1 MKYFSVNENSKVMRK
16 ILKHFSELIN
26 KGTGA
31 ISNVH
36 IHDKTLKPMCAKS
49 VIIIIK

>member
-1 MKYFSVNENSKVMRK
+1 MKYFSVNENSKVMRNF
-16 ILKHFSELIN
+16 LKHFAELIN

-36 IHDKTLKPMCAKS
+36 IHDKTLKPMYAKS
-49 VIIIIK
+49 IIILIK